1 MRNKYVTNHLL
12 KRDGNYYFVRRVPN
26 DLKNLYAVK
35 RLCFSLKTKSYS
47 SAIRMIKSVS
57 QRLED
62 YWFGIRLQNMN
73 VPAMHLIKTDSDN
86 DNGPNIIDALQLYL
100 KLKGVNKNKTFLRTA
115 HRNVEYIIKVL
126 GNKSIQSYSS
136 LEAGK
141 FCDWLIEQGMSNSTV
156 KRVFSSVRAII
167 NLSIS

>member
-1 MRNKYVTNHLL
+1 MRNKYVANHLL
-12 KRDGNYYFVRRVPN
+12 NRDGNYYFVRRVPN

-73 VPAMHLIKTDSDN
+73 VPAMHLIKTDSDI
-86 DNGPNIIDALQLYL
+86 DPNII
-100 KLKGVNKNKTFLRTA
+100 KT
-115 HRNVEYIIKVL
+115 EC
-126 GNKSIQSYSS
+126 G
-136 LEAGK
+136 
-141 FCDWLIEQGMSNSTV
+141 
-156 KRVFSSVRAII
+156 
-167 NLSIS
+167 